1 MLNLSPFLLLQ
12 QWTSFSPTVFP
23 SLLDC
28 FHKAQIF
35 CNFCCLK
42 IFLWPH
48 VPLKPQPPFLFLWNS
63 FCICSFNACPPFLL
77 GTHYYQMFP
86 PFLDCNFSCHC
97 PQWSPRSKTQ
107 WSVLDP
113 YFTRPT
119 CRIWPNH
126 SRLHETV
133 SLCASQVLQSPGFSP
148 GFSIF
153 FLIDILSL
161 LYLLITGTPQDL
173 TLFSSLFLGDL
184 TQSHGLNTKH
194 MLILCNFY
202 LWAKTFSLTHL
213 NIQQCIKANAGSFHR
228 HLKLVQ
234 K

>member
-1 MLNLSPFLLLQ
+1 M
-12 QWTSFSPTVFP
+12 T
-23 SLLDC
+23 
-28 FHKAQIF
+28 
-35 CNFCCLK
+35 
-42 IFLWPH
+42 H

-77 GTHYYQMFP
+77 GTHYNQIFP

-119 CRIWPNH
+119 CRIWHNH

-148 GFSIF
+148 GFFSIF
-153 FLIDILSL
+153 FYWHFVTSIPSNHWN
-161 LYLLITGTPQDL
+161 TPGFDPV
-173 TLFSSLFLGDL
+173 LFFIQTHFLGDL
-184 TQSHGLNTKH
+184 TQSHGLNTKY

>member
-77 GTHYYQMFP
+77 GTHYYQIFP
-86 PFLDCNFSCHC
+86 PFLGCNFSCHC

-119 CRIWPNH
+119 CRIWHNH

-153 FLIDILSL
+153 FFNWHFVTSIPSNHWN
-161 LYLLITGTPQDL
+161 TPGFDPV
-173 TLFSSLFLGDL
+173 LFFIPWWSYSVSWLKYQ
-184 TQSHGLNTKH
+184 THV
-194 MLILCNFY
+194 NF
-202 LWAKTFSLTHL
+202 
-213 NIQQCIKANAGSFHR
+213 
-228 HLKLVQ
+228 V
-234 K
+234 